1 MSDMKDFSAFKA
13 EAGAADGSRSE
24 FIAAVVAG
32 KEKTGNTNALEP
44 DLQSLDGQTYLLGEV
59 PQARLLDPQAF
70 LPLNSDKL
78 VGSVDMI
85 EKILR
90 EVDQMIEVQL
100 QRIEKVQQKVN
111 FWEDQI
117 EKNKAVIQ
125 KNLNSVKQNNVD
137 ITYDK
142 KNRDYWLSRA
152 EQVELDYR
160 NTGAGN
166 QPSDWAWLIKKY
178 GFKNS
183 SGAEIDFKSHCVDE
197 LCEGEVSNLA
207 AEYRVSG
214 NKYDQDKKNREAEN
228 TRLLRENGKLMTNND
243 VLRGYIANSY
253 NSEIEPVQDGILLLK
268 EFSLRMKSFAQDNKR
283 VTYGELRDW
292 AEPFLNEFIQSN
304 PRVVQEIVTDFRRL
318 ASIPLPARNC

>member
-1 MSDMKDFSAFKA
+1 MSDMQDFSAANA
-13 EAGAADGSRSE
+13 ETRTADENRSD
-24 FIAAVVAG
+24 FIAEVVAN
-32 KEKTGNTNALEP
+32 KEKVTIEH
-44 DLQSLDGQTYLLGEV
+44 DFQSLDGQTYLLGEV
-59 PQARLLDPQAF
+59 PQARLVDPQAF

-78 VGSVDMI
+78 VGSSNQIEFILKEVSTMIEDQVNRI
-85 EKILR
+85 EKI
-90 EVDQMIEVQL
+90 
-100 QRIEKVQQKVN
+100 QKKIN

-160 NTGAGN
+160 NAGASN
-166 QPSDWAWLIKKY
+166 QQSDWAWLIKKY

-183 SGAEIDFKSHCVDE
+183 SGMEIDSKSHCVEE
-197 LCEGEVSNLA
+197 LCEGEVNNLA

-228 TRLLRENGKLMTNND
+228 TRLLRENGKLMSNNE
-243 VLRGYIANSY
+243 VLRTYIANTY
-253 NSEIEPVQDGILLLK
+253 NDEIEPIQDGILLLK
-268 EFSLRMKSFAQDNKR
+268 EFGVKVKGLQENSKQASYGDLR
-283 VTYGELRDW
+283 EW